1 MTVYAIAALKFTD
14 RQSPEYRKI
23 VKDLLVLCAQG
34 LG

>member
-1 MTVYAIAALKFTD
+1 MTVYAIAPLKFTD

-23 VKDLLVLCAQG
+23 TKYLVVLYAQG